1 MNKADFVKVVR
12 EIASNEEKFANV
24 SLKDTTVFVEAVFE
38 GLQDCLVKG
47 EKVAIIGFG
56 SFETTERPARIVRN
70 PGTGEEM
77 EVGPTKSVKFKAGSK
92 LKEAVRG

>member
-1 MNKADFVKVVR
+1 MNKPDFVRVVK
-12 EIASNEEKFANV
+12 EIVAADEKFANV
-24 SLKDTTVFVEAVFE
+24 SLKDTTVFVEAVFK
-38 GLQDCLVKG
+38 GLQDCLVNG

-77 EVGPTKSVKFKAGSK
+77 EVGPTKSVKFKVGSK